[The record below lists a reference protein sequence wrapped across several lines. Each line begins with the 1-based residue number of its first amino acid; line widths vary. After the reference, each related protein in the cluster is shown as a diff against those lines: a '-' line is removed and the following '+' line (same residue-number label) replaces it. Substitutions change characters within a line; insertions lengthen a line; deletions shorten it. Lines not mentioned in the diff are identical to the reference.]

1 MLLVELQVSTVSR
14 NIMPAVNP
22 FVWSRPLD
30 DPAKIVGMDGFAR
43 DVALILKGQTN
54 VALFGPRDTGKTTFT
69 VQLARELERSHGDD
83 APPHAVVRV
92 NLQRCFSI
100 PAFVGCVHD
109 ALLSH
114 PLRRVQREARRQ
126 IAVLEKEI
134 GFDIKVIKG
143 SVRRSGVTAAQDV
156 EALHAQLQSIARLDR
171 HVVVVFDEF
180 QHLNRCPENPLSII
194 RSALMSSGANHV
206 SLLLTGS
213 IREAMAMMLANSDEP
228 IFGEAH
234 QMELPAIAH
243 VDFLEY
249 LDFHFSAT
257 GRDADEDALNH
268 LLNITDCH
276 PKRTQQLAWAAW
288 EATKRGRGR
297 GVSVDVVQSAYE
309 RMLAGPEAAPFET
322 VLDVLSSGDEGQANE
337 MRALFLLADRGA
349 GRLTSRQHLAL
360 YGFTAPSM
368 IPRALERLRA
378 RGLTQRAPGS
388 GEWRIADPFFAG
400 WLRAQSPLAARAS
413 DLAAPL
419 EDDSH

>member
-1 MLLVELQVSTVSR
+1 MA
-14 NIMPAVNP
+14 AVNP
-22 FVWSRPLD
+22 FIWSRPLD

-69 VQLARELERSHGDD
+69 VQLARELEGSHGDD
-83 APPHAVVRV
+83 APPHTVVRV

-100 PAFVGCVHD
+100 PAFIGCVHD

-114 PLRRVQREARRQ
+114 PQRRIQREARRQ

-156 EALHAQLQSIARLDR
+156 EALHAQLASIARLDR

-213 IREAMAMMLANSDEP
+213 IREAMAMMLSSSDEP

-234 QMELPAIAH
+234 QMELPAISH

-249 LDFHFSAT
+249 LDYNFQAT
-257 GRDADEDALNH
+257 GRVADEDALNH
-268 LLNITDCH
+268 LLNVTECH

-288 EATKRGRGR
+288 EATKGRGR
-297 GVSVDVVQSAYE
+297 RVTVDVVQSAYE
-309 RMLAGPEAAPFET
+309 QMLAGPEAAPFET
-322 VLDVLSSGDEGQANE
+322 VLDVLSSGDEGQASE

-349 GRLTSRQHLAL
+349 AKLTSRQHLAL
-360 YGFTAPSM
+360 YGFTTPSM

-378 RGLTQRAPGS
+378 RGLTQRAPDT

-400 WLRAQSPLAARAS
+400 WLREQSPLAARAS
-413 DLAAPL
+413 DVAAPL
-419 EDDSH
+419 DVGE

>member
-1 MLLVELQVSTVSR
+1 V
-14 NIMPAVNP
+14 PAVNP
-22 FVWSRPLD
+22 FIWSRPLD

-83 APPHAVVRV
+83 APPHTVVRV

-100 PAFVGCVHD
+100 PAFIGCVHD

-114 PLRRVQREARRQ
+114 PQRRIQREARRQ

-156 EALHAQLQSIARLDR
+156 EALHAQLASIARLDR

-180 QHLNRCPENPLSII
+180 QHLNRCPESPLSII

-234 QMELPAIAH
+234 QMELPAISH
-243 VDFLEY
+243 VDFVEY
-249 LDFHFSAT
+249 LDFNFEAT
-257 GRDADEDALNH
+257 GRPAHEDALNH
-268 LLNITDCH
+268 LLNITGGH

-288 EATKRGRGR
+288 EATKRRGR
-297 GVSVDVVQSAYE
+297 PVTVEVVQDAYE

-337 MRALFLLADRGA
+337 MRALFLLADRGTDK
-349 GRLTSRQHLAL
+349 LTSRQHLAL
-360 YGFTAPSM
+360 YGFTTPSM

-378 RGLTQRAPGS
+378 RGLTQRAPDS
-388 GEWRIADPFFAG
+388 GAWRIADPFFAG
-400 WLRAQSPLAARAS
+400 WLREQSPLAARAS
-413 DLAAPL
+413 DVAPPFAS
-419 EDDSH
+419 DD